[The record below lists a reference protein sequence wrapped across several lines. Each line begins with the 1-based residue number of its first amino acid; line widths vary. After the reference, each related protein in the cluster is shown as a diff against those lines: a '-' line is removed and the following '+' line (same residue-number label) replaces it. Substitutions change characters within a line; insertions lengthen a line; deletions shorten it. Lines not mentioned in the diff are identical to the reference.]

1 MVEGMLNAQIE
12 RLESMASSQGGDMEM
27 TITVKDIKVNAGG

>member
-12 RLESMASSQGGDMEM
+12 RLESMLGSEDGNMEM
-27 TITVKDIKVNAGG
+27 TITVKEIQVNAGG